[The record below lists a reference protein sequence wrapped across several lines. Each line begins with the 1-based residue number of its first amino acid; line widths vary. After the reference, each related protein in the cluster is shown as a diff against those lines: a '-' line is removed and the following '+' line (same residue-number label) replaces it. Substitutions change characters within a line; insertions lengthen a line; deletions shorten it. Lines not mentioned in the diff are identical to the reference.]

1 MPRTI
6 RTFFDPNFQDSHNFI
21 ELDASESFHLVKVLR
36 LEIGNKVEALDGN
49 GMVYKT
55 IIYDLNNKKLK
66 LSILDKIV
74 FDKPIPQFEMFIS
87 LIKGNR
93 WEDMIR
99 PLTELGVSRLT
110 PLQTEHS
117 ESNLKHKN
125 ISEKMVKWKKIAQDA
140 CKQSGN
146 PWLPF
151 IDKPLEFKDLLLK
164 VNNQEALFASLS
176 IFSKRIQDI
185 KFTNAKKIKILIG
198 PEGGWSKKEEDV
210 AREKGLT
217 FFRFSKNTLR
227 VETAAITSLA
237 VARENFM
244 I

>member
-36 LEIGNKVEALDGN
+36 LEIGDKVEALDGN

-164 VNNQEALFASLS
+164 VNNQEALLPVYLF
-176 IFSKRIQDI
+176 FQKEFRILNLRTLRKL
-185 KFTNAKKIKILIG
+185 KFLLDG
-198 PEGGWSKKEEDV
+198 RRMEQKEEDV

-217 FFRFSKNTLR
+217 FLDSKIL
-227 VETAAITSLA
+227 
-237 VARENFM
+237 
-244 I
+244 